1 MLLRRSRSRR
11 LRVLLPLLGALAVV
25 LPLGW
30 MWASSFAPS
39 RYAATDTGYVD
50 DGGAPL
56 PGGHAGPGGHAHAPA
71 PGDLP
76 VAALTGDVAGP
87 ADVSVTL
94 VARQGRFRLASG
106 EEVDGYTLNGTS
118 PGPTLHVPQG
128 ELLEVRLVNES
139 VTGGTTLHWHGVAVP
154 NADDGV
160 AGVTQDAVPVGGTYV
175 YRFRPPRAGT
185 YWYHAHQLSHD
196 QVERGLLG
204 ALVVDPPGTPVTSG
218 VEMPATGPVTDVTAL
233 THVYAGHRTVA
244 GRTGDVPV
252 AAVAGV
258 PVRVRVINTDNG
270 PMRVWVDGGP
280 FRVLAVDGNDVHEP
294 GPLRDTAVD
303 VTSGGRVDLEVV
315 PAAAGAVRVEIG
327 GSAALLVG
335 PPGAPAPAA
344 SRQPAAVLDL
354 LHYGTPAPLGFDPAT
369 AARTFAYAIGR
380 RPGFVQGRPGLWWTV
395 NGHMFPDLPMFM
407 VVRGD
412 VVRMHISNSSGEVHP
427 MHLHGH
433 RMVVLSRNGVPASGS
448 PWWVDSLNVGDGESY
463 DVAFVADNPGIWSD
477 HCHNL
482 THAEDGLVV
491 HLMYAG
497 VAPSYRIGGGNT
509 PE

>member
-1 MLLRRSRSRR
+1 MLMRRRAGR
-11 LRVLLPLLGALAVV
+11 LRKALPLLAALAVV
-25 LPLGW
+25 APIAW
-30 MWASSFAPS
+30 MWASSFTPS
-39 RYAATDTGYVD
+39 VYSASDMGYVD

-56 PGGHAGPGGHAHAPA
+56 PAGAHDHHEGSGGADRAGV
-71 PGDLP
+71 P
-76 VAALTGDVAGP
+76 VASLTGDVSGP

-94 VARQGRFRLASG
+94 VARQERFRLASG

-128 ELLEVRLVNES
+128 GLLEVRLVNES
-139 VTGGTTLHWHGVAVP
+139 VAGGTTLHWHGVSVP

-160 AGVTQDAVPVGGTYV
+160 AGVTQDAVPVGGTHV
-175 YRFRPPRAGT
+175 YRFRPGRAGT
-185 YWYHAHQLSHD
+185 FWYHAHQLSHD

-204 ALVVDPPGTPVTSG
+204 ALVVDPPGTPAAV
-218 VEMPATGPVTDVTAL
+218 PAADVVAL
-233 THVYAGHRTVA
+233 THVYAGKRTVA

-252 AAVAGV
+252 DAVAGR
-258 PVRVRVINTDNG
+258 PVRVRLINTDNG
-270 PMRVWVDGGP
+270 PVRVWVDGGP
-280 FRVLAVDGNDVHEP
+280 YRLLAVDGNDVHEP
-294 GPLRDTAVD
+294 GPVSGSAVEVTA
-303 VTSGGRVDLEVV
+303 GGRADLEVV
-315 PAAAGAVRVEIG
+315 PQPGAAVRVEVG

-344 SRQPAAVLDL
+344 SRQPDSVLDL
-354 LHYGTPAPLGFDPAT
+354 LHYGTPAPLGFDPA
-369 AARTFAYAIGR
+369 AATRTFRYAIGR
-380 RPGFVQGRPGLWWTV
+380 RPGFVEGRPGLWWTV
-395 NGHMFPDLPMFM
+395 NGHLFPDVPMFT

-412 VVRMHISNSSGEVHP
+412 VVHMVISNTSGEVHP

-433 RMVVLSRNGVPASGS
+433 RMVVLARNGAPSAGS
-448 PWWVDSLNVGDGESY
+448 PWWTDSLNVGDGETY

-482 THAEDGLVV
+482 KHAADGLVV

-497 VAPSYRIGGGNT
+497 VTPSYEIGGANV